1 MTDGIY
7 IEGIDR
13 ILAKLPG
20 FRPAVVAALKA
31 GAVHVKGKIAKYPP
45 ASDANMPGPYPKR
58 WYQRGYGQKWALKGG
73 AVHGRKTSETM
84 GRRWTQGER
93 DEGLT
98 QIVGNNASYG
108 PYVQGE
114 KQAGFH
120 RQRGW
125 KTTQDVAE
133 SEGPKVTRMV
143 SDAID
148 KVLR

>member
-1 MTDGIY
+1 MPRNPY
-7 IEGIDR
+7 
-13 ILAKLPG
+13 G
-20 FRPAVVAALKA
+20 FPQ
-31 GAVHVKGKIAKYPP
+31 
-45 ASDANMPGPYPKR
+45 ANN

-73 AVHGRKTSETM
+73 AVHGRKTSETL

-98 QIVGNNASYG
+98 QIIGNNASYG